1 MSKWMSEWMNESE
14 WVRVWVSESVSEWE
28 CEWVREWV
36 SEWVGGWV
44 SEWVRVSESVWVSV
58 SVSECEWVWVSVS
71 ECEWVWV
78 SVSECE
84 CEWVWV
90 SVSER
95 VRGKE
100 GRRRTEGASG
110 YRTKNKNPTRQ
121 CGEQHGNNS
130 YIIQYLT
137 HITSNIRHIAHL
149 WTWFFTVFHHYTYP
163 SGPIRAESGIAQ
175 SRYSKDPVGPPM
187 RRRNRATWWPGTAW
201 HRPVAGV
208 SWAKLYRDVENQLLV
223 DHFLSETIGFP
234 HLC

>member
-1 MSKWMSEWMNESE
+1 
-14 WVRVWVSESVSEWE
+14 
-28 CEWVREWV
+28 
-36 SEWVGGWV
+36 
-44 SEWVRVSESVWVSV
+44 V

-78 SVSECE
+78 SVSVSE

-121 CGEQHGNNS
+121 CGEQHGNNP

-163 SGPIRAESGIAQ
+163 SGPIRAHPG
-175 SRYSKDPVGPPM
+175 RV
-187 RRRNRATWWPGTAW
+187 RNRPKSLLQGSSRATNAAAEP
-201 HRPVAGV
+201 
-208 SWAKLYRDVENQLLV
+208 RDVVAWDSMAQAGGRGSL
-223 DHFLSETIGFP
+223 G
-234 HLC
+234 